1 MKSQITISSI
11 LVTALFF
18 LNLLGGVA
26 QETEKEKQVHIKTVK
41 EVDGKKVVTDTTFTV
56 KEGEDVQEMVKVIT
70 TISEGDSL
78 KVTVDVDMDSGV
90 QGTKQM
96 VVVSSD
102 VDEDAGV
109 INSSAT
115 TYYFSDADSLT
126 EINVQMLTGEG
137 NEEGERKVLIIK
149 KEGGGET
156 VKEIMMPP
164 RKGRRHVMKFKTD
177 DGEKIIIISPDKPC
191 DDHFVRVSGE
201 DSADYFEFDKDF
213 DFDYEEFEAEM
224 EEQMEELENTHVIML
239 DELGEL
245 KELEE
250 LGNLD
255 RRMIR
260 PPHPPRH
267 RAFPPTDRFDRL
279 TDKELRDAGIKNKPD
294 RLELDNINID
304 MNNGILNLTF
314 ALKGE
319 GSPKVDVYNFFG
331 DKVFSGKPELA
342 NGTYKSNI
350 DLSTKQHGTYYL
362 QITYKN
368 SSFTEKFRL

>member
-41 EVDGKKVVTDTTFTV
+41 EVNGKKVVTDTTFTV
-56 KEGEDVQEMVKVIT
+56 KEGEDVQEMVHGIT

-102 VDEDAGV
+102 VDEDA
-109 INSSAT
+109 
-115 TYYFSDADSLT
+115 DSLT
-126 EINVQMLTGEG
+126 EINVQVFTGEG
-137 NEEGERKVLIIK
+137 NGKGERKVLIIT

-156 VKEIMMPP
+156 IKEIMMPP
-164 RKGRRHVMKFKTD
+164 RKGRRHVMKFRTD
-177 DGEKIIIISPDKPC
+177 DRKKIIIISPDKLC
-191 DDHFVRVSGE
+191 DDHFVWVPGE
-201 DSADYFEFDKDF
+201 DSEDYFEFDKDI

-250 LGNLD
+250 PGYLD

-260 PPHPPRH
+260 PPHPPGH
-267 RAFPPTDRFDRL
+267 PGFPPADRFDRL

-294 RLELDNINID
+294 RLELDNINMD
-304 MNNGILNLTF
+304 MNNGVLDLTF
-314 ALKGE
+314 TMKGE

-331 DKVFSGKPELA
+331 DKVFSGKPEIA
-342 NGTYKSNI
+342 NGTYKSII
-350 DLSTKQHGTYYL
+350 DLSSKQYGTYYL
-362 QITYKN
+362 QITNKN